1 MKVIYITGTSRGL
14 GKALAEKYLENGDLV
29 VGMSRKSTI
38 KHANYQHIP
47 VDLSDIEKLEKIVFR
62 PTDNAESYILINNA
76 GTLGEVKYVGS
87 MDSLMIAKAVNLN
100 VTAPMVLT
108 NKFMDA
114 LCNEKSPKYVLN
126 IGSGAGSSAIDG
138 WSLYCSSKAAINM
151 FGEVFDKE
159 LMLKDSN
166 CKVRT
171 LAPGIIDTE
180 MQSEIRQANREH
192 FSDLKRFE
200 DYKKNNDLNSASEVA
215 AKIIS
220 NFELFFRNE
229 AQIQSIRDY

>member
-14 GKALAEKYLENGDLV
+14 GKALAEQYLENGDLV
-29 VGMSRKSTI
+29 VGMSRNSTI

-76 GTLGEVKYVGS
+76 GTLGDVKYVGS

-100 VTAPMVLT
+100 LTAPIVLA
-108 NKFMDA
+108 NKFMDV

-138 WSLYCSSKAAINM
+138 WSVYCSSKAAINM

-180 MQSEIRQANREH
+180 MQSEIRQASQEH

-200 DYKKNNDLNSASEVA
+200 DYKKNNDLSSASEVA

-220 NFELFFRNE
+220 NFNLIFKNRD
-229 AQIQSIRDY
+229 AVQSIRNY